1 MMKLIVFDWDLTL
14 WNSWDCHVKAARYAA
29 ETLDVPPPKEDLIAA
44 AFSMAFSRHLELL
57 FPQDTQEAT
66 RHYMDYY
73 HSNVMELGHLFEGV
87 PELLGVLK
95 DRGLLLA
102 VLSDKGSVYGT
113 KELNNTEI
121 AGQFDVVQFLDKGKP
136 YKPSPQGLR
145 QVISQLEVG
154 WEEVLYVGDSPVDVQ
169 CAQRTGVA
177 SAAALWG
184 SVSVEQ
190 VLKEGPD
197 YVWHNVPDALA
208 TLVPEMR

>member
-1 MMKLIVFDWDLTL
+1 MKLIVFDWDLTL

-29 ETLDVPPPKEDLIAA
+29 ETLDLRPPQEELIAS
-44 AFSMAFSRHLELL
+44 AFSMAFARHLELL

-66 RHYMDYY
+66 KHYMDYY
-73 HSNVMELGHLFEGV
+73 HSYVMELGHLFEGV
-87 PELLGVLK
+87 PELLDALK
-95 DRGLLLA
+95 GRGLLLA

-113 KELNNTEI
+113 KELSNTEI
-121 AGQFDVVQFLDKGKP
+121 AGRFDVVRFLDKGKP
-136 YKPSPQGLR
+136 YKPSPEGLK

-154 WEEVLYVGDSPVDVQ
+154 RDEVLYVGDSPVDVQ

-197 YVWHNVPDALA
+197 YVWHKVPDALA
-208 TLVPEMR
+208 ALTSEMR